1 MLTPATRDTILSH
14 FASLDFWEG
23 HWPRAAVTAAGSA
36 AVGWEDE
43 FSDTDV
49 LVFVPQEEWEAIYE
63 RHWQAVT
70 EGRVS
75 VMNPRAREHHEFPYS
90 YIPGTNAH
98 YMLYVFEE
106 AEEKLA
112 RYDDVAMWVHGN
124 SIVLHDPSG
133 RYARLRAA
141 TSYPE
146 EVWRAKRRELYIGMA
161 NAGGA
166 ASNPLRRGDRAAVM
180 LTLTDAVMHALRL
193 CCLLEREPFPYEKW
207 LLRAAAETEPGRA
220 VLPLIEELLEELRR
234 PEIRRVEVTTR
245 SDHRS
250 ADLEE
255 YPLYSLWRKVRARLE
270 EWAKRP
276 SPQMNPPEAGKH
288 G

>member
-1 MLTPATRDTILSH
+1 MLTSDTKDTVLSH
-14 FASLDFWEG
+14 FASLGFWEAY
-23 HWPRAAVTAAGSA
+23 WPRTAVAVAGSA

-49 LVFVPQEEWEAIYE
+49 LVFVPREDYGAIYG
-63 RHWQAVT
+63 RYRQAIE
-70 EGRVS
+70 EGRVA
-75 VMNPRAREHHEFPYS
+75 VMNPRALQYSEFPYT

-106 AEEKLA
+106 TEEKLA

-146 EVWRAKRRELYIGMA
+146 EVWRAKRRDLYIGMA

-166 ASNPLRRGDRAAVM
+166 ASNALRRGDQAVVM
-180 LTLTDAVMHALRL
+180 LTLTDAVMRALRL
-193 CCLLEREPFPYEKW
+193 CFLLEHRPFPYEKW
-207 LLRAAAETEPGRA
+207 LLRAAAGTGPGRA

-234 PEIRRVEVTTR
+234 PEIRRVETATR

-250 ADLEE
+250 ADLEQ
-255 YPLYSLWRKVRARLE
+255 YPLYVLWRKVRAELE
-270 EWAKRP
+270 EWGRGP
-276 SPQMNPPEAGKH
+276 GP
-288 G
+288 

>member
-1 MLTPATRDTILSH
+1 MMVALSITWLATVLTPETTDTILSH
-14 FASLDFWEG
+14 FASLGFWEKC
-23 HWPRAAVTAAGSA
+23 WPRAAVAVAGSA

-43 FSDTDV
+43 SSDTDV

-63 RHWQAVT
+63 HHWQAVSQ
-70 EGRVS
+70 GRVS
-75 VMNPRAREHHEFPYS
+75 VMNPRALQYNEFPYTH
-90 YIPGTNAH
+90 IPGTNAH

-146 EVWRAKRRELYIGMA
+146 EVWRAKRRELYIGIA

-166 ASNPLRRGDRAAVM
+166 ASNPLRRGDRAVVM
-180 LTLTDAVMHALRL
+180 LTLMDAVTRALRL
-193 CCLLEREPFPYEKW
+193 CCLLERKPFPYEKR
-207 LLRAAAETEPGRA
+207 LFRAAAETGPGRA
-220 VLPLIEELLEELRR
+220 VLPLVEELLAELRR
-234 PEIRRVEVTTR
+234 PEIRRVETGTR
-245 SDHRS
+245 SEHRN
-250 ADLEE
+250 ADLEQ
-255 YPLYSLWRKVRARLE
+255 YPLYVLWRQVRARLE
-270 EWAKRP
+270 EWGRG
-276 SPQMNPPEAGKH
+276 Q
-288 G
+288 

>member
-1 MLTPATRDTILSH
+1 LLDRSVAQSVLSH
-14 FASLDFWEG
+14 FSSLRFWEKC
-23 HWPRAAVTAAGSA
+23 WPRAAVAVAGSA

-63 RHWQAVT
+63 HHWQAVS
-70 EGRVS
+70 EGRIS
-75 VMNPRAREHHEFPYS
+75 IMNPRAREYHELPYT

-106 AEEKLA
+106 AEAKLA

-146 EVWRAKRRELYIGMA
+146 EVWRAKRRELYIGIA

-193 CCLLEREPFPYEKW
+193 CCLLERKPSPYEKW
-207 LLRAAAETEPGRA
+207 LLRAAAETGPGRA
-220 VLPLIEELLEELRR
+220 VLPLVEELLEELRR
-234 PEIRRVEVTTR
+234 PEIRRVETATR
-245 SDHRS
+245 SDHRN
-250 ADLEE
+250 ADLEQ
-255 YPLYSLWRKVRARLE
+255 YPLYVLWRKVRARLE
-270 EWAKRP
+270 EWGQERP
-276 SPQMNPPEAGKH
+276 
-288 G
+288 

>member
-1 MLTPATRDTILSH
+1 MLAPGTTAAILSH
-14 FASLDFWEG
+14 FASLGFWG
-23 HWPRAAVTAAGSA
+23 SYWPRTAVVVAGSA

-49 LVFVPQEEWEAIYE
+49 LVFVPQEDYGAIYE
-63 RHWQAVT
+63 CHWQSVT
-70 EGRVS
+70 EGRIS

-106 AEEKLA
+106 AEERLA

-141 TSYPE
+141 TGYPE
-146 EVWRAKRRELYIGMA
+146 EVWRAKRRDLYIGMA

-193 CCLLEREPFPYEKW
+193 CCLLEHKPFPYEKW
-207 LLRAAAETEPGRA
+207 LFRAAADTGPGRA
-220 VLPLIEELLEELRR
+220 VRPLIEALLDELRR
-234 PEIRRVEVTTR
+234 PEIRRVEARTR
-245 SDHRS
+245 SDYRN
-250 ADLEE
+250 ADLEQ
-255 YPLYSLWRKVRARLE
+255 YPLYVLWRKVRARLE
-270 EWAKRP
+270 EW
-276 SPQMNPPEAGKH
+276 G
-288 G
+288 